1 VPAGIYKFYSVEGEY
16 EPLRGNPYRIGARTI
31 AGSFYDGWRVS
42 CSFTPVAYI
51 SAHLQLEGTYQL
63 NRIEFPGRDQSFTG
77 HIGRLKIESFL
88 NVKHSLMAF
97 IQYNSASDAI
107 FTNLRYRFNPSEGHD
122 LYIVYDEGL
131 NSDREREIPILPL
144 MKNRTIMLKYSYTF
158 KVGL

>member
-1 VPAGIYKFYSVEGEY
+1 VEVPAGIYKFYVIEGEY
-16 EPLRGNPYRIGARTI
+16 EPLRGNPYRIGARAI

-42 CSFTPVAYI
+42 CSFI
-51 SAHLQLEGTYQL
+51 
-63 NRIEFPGRDQSFTG
+63 G

-88 NVKHSLMAF
+88 NVKHSLIAF
-97 IQYNSASDAI
+97 IQYNSASDA
-107 FTNLRYRFNPSEGHD
+107 FLTNLRYRFNPSEGHD

-131 NSDREREIPILPL
+131 NADREREIPILPL